1 MLGISQALA
10 TETVSTAAAE
20 APSAGD
26 AFMMNMGLIIVMLLF
41 FYIIMIRP
49 QQKRMKEQ
57 RAMLDSL
64 QKGDE
69 VLTSGGLIATVVKV
83 VDEQTVELDLGGT
96 KVKAMRY
103 TIQGK
108 MNDEQADK
116 KD

>member
-1 MLGISQALA
+1 MAHA
-10 TETVSTAAAE
+10 TETAAAVGD
-20 APSAGD
+20 APAAGD
-26 AFMMNMGLIIVMLLF
+26 AFLMNMGLIIVMLLF

-57 RAMLDSL
+57 RAMLDAL
-64 QKGDE
+64 KKGDE
-69 VLTSGGLIATVVKV
+69 VLTSGGLIATIVKI

-108 MNDEQADK
+108 TDNQ